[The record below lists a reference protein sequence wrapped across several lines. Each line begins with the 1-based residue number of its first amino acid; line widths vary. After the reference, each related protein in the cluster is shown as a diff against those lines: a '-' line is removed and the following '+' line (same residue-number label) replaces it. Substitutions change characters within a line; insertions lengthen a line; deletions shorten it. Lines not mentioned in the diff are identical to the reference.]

1 MIKWL
6 FSFRPCEQKGGGEIS
21 MPPDIKD
28 YLYQEVGGEIRNTH
42 QGRKYQRPICA
53 ICGVASVAVIGV

>member
-28 YLYQEVGGEIRNTH
+28 YLYQEVGGEIRNT
-42 QGRKYQRPICA
+42 Y
-53 ICGVASVAVIGV
+53 